1 MEQLNWTDEA
11 KKDWLQSFV
20 DTLKKVINISKE
32 KSGEELDNE
41 LIALGK
47 SEEEKRLIQ
56 QHIEAIDL
64 YYEKLAAL
72 KKAKKQNPN
81 LTNEQWLIKDIKNE
95 INNVNKQL
103 NDTNLSEEDAATIE
117 MEMQKVLD
125 EEIIN
130 QASILSQE
138 MDELTK
144 EGK

>member
-11 KKDWLQSFV
+11 KKDWLQSFL

-32 KSGEELDNE
+32 KAGEELDKE
-41 LIALGK
+41 LISLGK
-47 SEEEKRLIQ
+47 SEEEKCLIQ
-56 QHIEAIDL
+56 QHLEEIDL

-72 KKAKKQNPN
+72 KNAKRQNPE
-81 LTNEQWLIKDIKNE
+81 LTNEQWLIEDVKNE

>member
-11 KKDWLQSFV
+11 KKDWLQSFL
-20 DTLKKVINISKE
+20 DTLKKVIHISKE
-32 KSGEELDNE
+32 KAGEELDKE

-56 QHIEAIDL
+56 QHLEEIDL

-72 KKAKKQNPN
+72 KKAKKQNPE
-81 LTNEQWLIKDIKNE
+81 LTNEQWLIEEIKNE

-103 NDTNLSEEDAATIE
+103 NDTDFSEEDTATVE
-117 MEMQKVLD
+117 LEMQKVLD

-130 QASILSQE
+130 QASMLSQE

-144 EGK
+144 EVK

>member
-1 MEQLNWTDEA
+1 M
-11 KKDWLQSFV
+11 
-20 DTLKKVINISKE
+20 
-32 KSGEELDNE
+32 
-41 LIALGK
+41 GK

-56 QHIEAIDL
+56 QHLEEIDL

-72 KKAKKQNPN
+72 KNAKRQNPE
-81 LTNEQWLIKDIKNE
+81 LTNEQWLIEDVKNE

>member
-11 KKDWLQSFV
+11 KKDWLQSFL

-32 KSGEELDNE
+32 KAGEELDKE

-56 QHIEAIDL
+56 QHLEEIDL

-81 LTNEQWLIKDIKNE
+81 LTNEQWLIEDVKNE

-117 MEMQKVLD
+117 QEMQKVLD

>member
-11 KKDWLQSFV
+11 KKDWLQSFL

-32 KSGEELDNE
+32 KAGEELDKE

-47 SEEEKRLIQ
+47 SEEEQRLIQ
-56 QHIEAIDL
+56 QHLEEIDL
-64 YYEKLAAL
+64 YYEKLLAL
-72 KKAKKQNPN
+72 KNAKQLNPE
-81 LTNEQWLIKDIKNE
+81 LTDEQWLKDEVKNE
-95 INNVNKQL
+95 ISYVNKQL
-103 NDTNLSEEDAATIE
+103 NNTDLSEEEITTIE
-117 MEMQKVLD
+117 LEMQKVLD

-144 EGK
+144 EGE

>member
-11 KKDWLQSFV
+11 KKDWLQSFL

-32 KSGEELDNE
+32 KAGEELDKE

-47 SEEEKRLIQ
+47 SEEEQRLIQ
-56 QHIEAIDL
+56 QHLEEIDL
-64 YYEKLAAL
+64 YYEKLLAL
-72 KKAKKQNPN
+72 KNAKQQNPE
-81 LTNEQWLIKDIKNE
+81 LTDEQWLKDEVKNE
-95 INNVNKQL
+95 ISYVNKQL
-103 NDTNLSEEDAATIE
+103 NNTDLSEEEIATIE
-117 MEMQKVLD
+117 LEMQKVLD

-144 EGK
+144 EGE

>member
-1 MEQLNWTDEA
+1 MEQLNWTEEA

-20 DTLKKVINISKE
+20 DTLRKVLHISKE
-32 KSGEELDNE
+32 KSGEELDKE

-56 QHIEAIDL
+56 QHIEEIDL

-72 KKAKKQNPN
+72 KKAKKQNPE
-81 LTNEQWLIKDIKNE
+81 LTNEQWLIEEVKNE

-103 NDTNLSEEDAATIE
+103 NDKNLNEEEAATVE
-117 MEMQKVLD
+117 LEMQKVLD

-130 QASILSQE
+130 QASMLSQE

-144 EGK
+144 EVE

>member
-11 KKDWLQSFV
+11 KKDWLQSFI

-56 QHIEAIDL
+56 QHLEEIDL

-72 KKAKKQNPN
+72 KKAKQQNPN
-81 LTNEQWLIKDIKNE
+81 LTNEQWLIEDVKNE

-117 MEMQKVLD
+117 LEMQKVLD

-144 EGK
+144 EGQ

>member
-11 KKDWLQSFV
+11 KKDWLQSFL

-32 KSGEELDNE
+32 KAGEELDKE

-56 QHIEAIDL
+56 QHIEEIDL

-72 KKAKKQNPN
+72 KNAKRQNPE
-81 LTNEQWLIKDIKNE
+81 LTNEQWLIEDVKNE

-103 NDTNLSEEDAATIE
+103 NDTNLSEEDAAVIE

>member
-56 QHIEAIDL
+56 QHLEEIDL

-72 KKAKKQNPN
+72 KNAKRQNPE
-81 LTNEQWLIKDIKNE
+81 LTNEQWLIEDVKNE

-103 NDTNLSEEDAATIE
+103 NDTNLSEEDAVTIE

>member
-11 KKDWLQSFV
+11 KKDWLQSFL

-32 KSGEELDNE
+32 KAGEELDKE

-56 QHIEAIDL
+56 QHIEEIDL

-72 KKAKKQNPN
+72 KNAKRQNPE
-81 LTNEQWLIKDIKNE
+81 LTNEQWLIEDVKNE

-103 NDTNLSEEDAATIE
+103 NDTNLSEEDAAAIE

-144 EGK
+144 EVE